1 MNSVVRIVCAEY
13 DVYCAASYV
22 NYQRS
27 FSFFLFTLA
36 TKYLSWSYMCINA
49 MQPHRRLNIYHCE
62 SIQHLP
68 TPLILALFWSSSSS
82 S

>member
-1 MNSVVRIVCAEY
+1 MNSVVWIVCAEY

-36 TKYLSWSYMCINA
+36 TRISVVVVHVLMPCN
-49 MQPHRRLNIYHCE
+49 
-62 SIQHLP
+62 
-68 TPLILALFWSSSSS
+68 LIDD
-82 S
+82 